1 MTPIIESILK
11 RNVKVSYTIE
21 ELTSLAL
28 DCFTNSTHQPLKLK
42 QNINFNFI
50 NNSEEV
56 IIQIKSPYYVHWD
69 VNKWQSNPFLP
80 KIVNISSLLNKIEF
94 KNGVRLYIH
103 GNLDN
108 MTLNL
113 PKQTF
118 FDNKYNNTYELC
130 FEKSYPVNS
139 STTINGEF
147 FVRCHENGHKWV
159 TLSTEY
165 PTGGFDIDKQFGWSG
180 TGNYRMK
187 TMYYYLSETDKEVLS
202 KKHPKFIF

>member
-1 MTPIIESILK
+1 MKSICESILK

-50 NNSEEV
+50 NDSEEV

-80 KIVNISSLLNKIEF
+80 KVVNISSLLDKIEF
-94 KNGVRLYIH
+94 RNGVRLYIH

-113 PKQTF
+113 PQQTF

-130 FEKSYPVNS
+130 FERTYPVNS

-147 FVRCHENGHKWV
+147 FVRLHDPKGWV
-159 TLSTEY
+159 LLSTEKQ
-165 PTGGFDIDKQFGWSG
+165 FQSIDIDKQFGWSG
-180 TGNYRMK
+180 KGNYRMK
-187 TMYYYLSETDKEVLS
+187 TMYYYLSEADKKILS

>member
-1 MTPIIESILK
+1 MKSISESILK
-11 RNVKVSYTIE
+11 RNISTSYTIE

-28 DCFTNSTHQPLKLK
+28 DCFTNSTHQTLKLK

-50 NNSEEV
+50 NNFEEV
-56 IIQIKSPYYVHWD
+56 IIQIKSPYYVYWD

-80 KIVNISSLLNKIEF
+80 KIVGISSLLDKIEF
-94 KNGVRLYIH
+94 RNGVLLYIH

-118 FDNKYNNTYELC
+118 FNNKYNNTYELC
-130 FEKSYPVNS
+130 FERAYPVNS

-147 FVRCHENGHKWV
+147 FVRLHDPKGWV
-159 TLSTEY
+159 LLSTEKQ
-165 PTGGFDIDKQFGWSG
+165 FQSIDIDKQFGWSG
-180 TGNYRMK
+180 KGNYRMK
-187 TMYYYLSETDKEVLS
+187 TMYYYLSETDKGVLK

>member
-1 MTPIIESILK
+1 MEAILN
-11 RNVKVSYTIE
+11 RKVQTSYTIE
-21 ELTSLAL
+21 ELTSMAL

-50 NNSEEV
+50 NDSEEV

-80 KIVNISSLLNKIEF
+80 NLVNISSLLNKIEF

-130 FEKSYPVNS
+130 FERAYPVNF

-147 FVRCHENGHKWV
+147 FVRLHDPKGWV
-159 TLSTEY
+159 LLSTEKQ
-165 PTGGFDIDKQFGWSG
+165 FQSIDIDKQFGWSG
-180 TGNYRMK
+180 KGNYRMK
-187 TMYYYLSETDKEVLS
+187 TMYYYLSETDKGVL
-202 KKHPKFIF
+202 KKKYPKFIF

>member
-1 MTPIIESILK
+1 MKSICESILK

-50 NNSEEV
+50 NNYEEV

-80 KIVNISSLLNKIEF
+80 KVVNISSLLNKVEF

-108 MTLNL
+108 MTINL

-130 FEKSYPVNS
+130 FERAYPVNS
-139 STTINGEF
+139 STTIIGEF
-147 FVRCHENGHKWV
+147 FVRLHDPKGWV
-159 TLSTEY
+159 LLSTEKQ
-165 PTGGFDIDKQFGWSG
+165 FQSIDIDKQFGWSG
-180 TGNYRMK
+180 AGNYRMK
-187 TMYYYLSETDKEVLS
+187 TMYYYLSENDKKNL
-202 KKHPKFIF
+202 KQKHPKFIF

>member
-1 MTPIIESILK
+1 MKSVTEAILN
-11 RNVKVSYTIE
+11 RKVQTSYTIE

-50 NNSEEV
+50 NDSEEV

-80 KIVNISSLLNKIEF
+80 KVVNISSLLNKVEF

-130 FEKSYPVNS
+130 FERAYPVNS

-147 FVRCHENGHKWV
+147 FVRLHDPQGWV
-159 TLSTEY
+159 LLSTEKQ
-165 PTGGFDIDKQFGWSG
+165 FQSIDIDKQFGWSG
-180 TGNYRMK
+180 KGNYRMK
-187 TMYYYLSETDKEVLS
+187 TMYYYLSEADKGVLK

>member
-1 MTPIIESILK
+1 MKSITESILN
-11 RNVKVSYTIE
+11 RKVQTSYTIE

-50 NNSEEV
+50 NNFEEV

-80 KIVNISSLLNKIEF
+80 KVVNISSLLNKVEF

-130 FEKSYPVNS
+130 FERAYPVNS

-147 FVRCHENGHKWV
+147 FVRLHDPKGWV
-159 TLSTEY
+159 LLSTEKQ
-165 PTGGFDIDKQFGWSG
+165 FQSIDIDKQFGWSG
-180 TGNYRMK
+180 KGNYRMK
-187 TMYYYLSETDKEVLS
+187 TMYYYLSEADKKILS
-202 KKHPKFIF
+202 KKYPKFVF

>member
-1 MTPIIESILK
+1 MKSISESILK
-11 RNVKVSYTIE
+11 RNISTSYTIE

-50 NNSEEV
+50 NDSEEV

-80 KIVNISSLLNKIEF
+80 KLVNISSLLNKIEF

-113 PKQTF
+113 PQQTF

-130 FEKSYPVNS
+130 FERAYPVNS

-147 FVRCHENGHKWV
+147 FVRLHDPKGWV
-159 TLSTEY
+159 LLSTEKQ
-165 PTGGFDIDKQFGWSG
+165 FQSIDIDKQFGWSG

-187 TMYYYLSETDKEVLS
+187 TMYYYLSENDKKILS

>member
-1 MTPIIESILK
+1 MKSICEFILN
-11 RNVKVSYTIE
+11 RKVQTSYTIE

-69 VNKWQSNPFLP
+69 VNKWQENPFLP
-80 KIVNISSLLNKIEF
+80 KVVNISSLLDKVEF
-94 KNGVRLYIH
+94 RNGVRLYIH

-130 FEKSYPVNS
+130 FEKSYPVNP

-147 FVRCHENGHKWV
+147 FVRLHDPKGWV
-159 TLSTEY
+159 LLSTEKQ
-165 PTGGFDIDKQFGWSG
+165 FQSIDIDKQFGWSG
-180 TGNYRMK
+180 KGNYRMK
-187 TMYYYLSETDKEVLS
+187 TMYYYLSETDKGVLK

>member
-1 MTPIIESILK
+1 MKSICESILK

-50 NNSEEV
+50 NNYEEV

-80 KIVNISSLLNKIEF
+80 KVVNISSLLNKVEF

-108 MTLNL
+108 MTINL

-130 FEKSYPVNS
+130 FERAYPVNS

-147 FVRCHENGHKWV
+147 FVRLHDPKGWV
-159 TLSTEY
+159 LLSTEKQ
-165 PTGGFDIDKQFGWSG
+165 FQSIDIDKQFGWSG
-180 TGNYRMK
+180 AGNYRMK
-187 TMYYYLSETDKEVLS
+187 TMYYYLSENDKKNL
-202 KKHPKFIF
+202 KQKHPKFIF

>member
-1 MTPIIESILK
+1 MKNIIESILN
-11 RNVKVSYTIE
+11 RKVQTSYTIE

-28 DCFTNSTHQPLKLK
+28 DCFTNSTHHPLKLK

-50 NNSEEV
+50 NNFEEV

-80 KIVNISSLLNKIEF
+80 KIVGISSLLDKIEF
-94 KNGVRLYIH
+94 RNGFRLYIH

-130 FEKSYPVNS
+130 FERAYPVNS

-147 FVRCHENGHKWV
+147 FVRLHDPKGWV
-159 TLSTEY
+159 LLSTEKQ
-165 PTGGFDIDKQFGWSG
+165 FQCIDIDKQFGWSG
-180 TGNYRMK
+180 KGNYRMK
-187 TMYYYLSETDKEVLS
+187 TMYYYLSENDKKILS

>member
-1 MTPIIESILK
+1 MKNIIESILN
-11 RNVKVSYTIE
+11 RKVQTSYTIE

-69 VNKWQSNPFLP
+69 VNKWQSNQFLP
-80 KIVNISSLLNKIEF
+80 KVVNISSLLDKVEF
-94 KNGVRLYIH
+94 RNGVRLYIH

-113 PKQTF
+113 PQQTF

-130 FEKSYPVNS
+130 FEKVYPVNS

-147 FVRCHENGHKWV
+147 FVRLHDPKGWV
-159 TLSTEY
+159 LLSTEKQ
-165 PTGGFDIDKQFGWSG
+165 FQSIDIDKQFGWSG
-180 TGNYRMK
+180 KGNYRMK
-187 TMYYYLSETDKEVLS
+187 TMYYYLSEADKVVL
-202 KKHPKFIF
+202 KQKHPKFIF